1 MSDQTKE
8 PNQQTSAAD
17 LAAEVERL
25 KQQNYNLQG
34 KVADFD
40 KKWAWAKDQ
49 DPEQIKTRLTDY
61 EKMRTQNTGG
71 DANAINAL
79 IQEKEAEIQN
89 RFSRKLTEIE
99 TENGNLKGEVKN
111 LRVTSVAMQ
120 EAAKFFNADGLPLLK
135 PIIESQTDFIDG
147 KIVVLENGKP
157 RVSGKDPRNQMD
169 VAEWLEL
176 LTKDYPSIAK
186 SSVVGGAQQPGQRVT
201 GSGTTLSANEY
212 KKLGAMDQQKY
223 MRSLQPAEQRKL
235 LNSLININ

>member
-1 MSDQTKE
+1 MTDQTKQPE
-8 PNQQTSAAD
+8 PTTNAAD

-40 KKWAWAKDQ
+40 KKWGWAKDQ
-49 DPEQIKTRLTDY
+49 DPEHVKTRLTDY
-61 EKMRTQNTGG
+61 EKIRTQSTGG

-79 IQEKEAEIQN
+79 LQEKEAEIQN

-99 TENGNLKGEVKN
+99 SENNSLKGQVKN

-135 PIIESQTDFIDG
+135 PLIESQTDFVDG
-147 KIVVLENGKP
+147 KIVVMDNGKP
-157 RVSGKDPRNQMD
+157 RISNKDPRNQMD
-169 VAEWLEL
+169 VGEWMEL

-186 SSVVGGAQQPGQRVT
+186 STVIGGAQQPGQRVT
-201 GSGTTLSANEY
+201 GNGTTLSANEY
-212 KKLGAMDQQKY
+212 KKLSAMDQQKY
-223 MRSLQPAEQRKL
+223 MRSLQPTEQRKL
-235 LNSLININ
+235 LNSLINMN